1 MPRREGS
8 DDVNFHKD
16 ENTFTEEVFL
26 QKLSQYRKTGSNA
39 IRNELVMNF
48 AYIPQTAAIQL
59 RGLASG
65 YAQVDDMV
73 NQGIITLMD
82 CIDHFDEE
90 KGITFEYY
98 AFMRVRGAII
108 DLVRKQDWVPRRVR
122 EQDKK
127 INQVKNDL
135 ANELMREPTDK
146 ELAERLGVSEEK
158 LSGMLAEVNG
168 STVLSF
174 EELIQ
179 NMSQMGTSLEAEG
192 MSPEKQLLSDE
203 LKSVLAN
210 AIDSLGERERLVVS
224 LYYYENLTFADIAQ
238 VLEVSVQ
245 RASQINAKAV
255 SKLKTAMEEY
265 LYG

>member
-1 MPRREGS
+1 M
-8 DDVNFHKD
+8 NFHKTKD
-16 ENTFTEEVFL
+16 TYTEEQFL
-26 QKLSQYRKTGSNA
+26 AKLREYRKTDSNA
-39 IRNELVMNF
+39 LRNDIVMNF
-48 AYIPQTAAIQL
+48 AYIPQTAAVQL

-90 KGITFEYY
+90 KGISFEYY

-127 INQVKNDL
+127 INQ
-135 ANELMREPTDK
+135 ARNELSNILMREPSAN
-146 ELAERLGVSEEK
+146 ELADYMGVSAEK
-158 LSGMLAEVNG
+158 LSSMEAEVN
-168 STVLSF
+168 SSAVLSF

-192 MSPEKQLLSDE
+192 LSPEKQILSDE
-203 LKSVLAN
+203 LKTTLAK
-210 AIDSLGERERLVVS
+210 AIDELGERERLVIS
-224 LYYYENLTFADIAQ
+224 LYYYENLTFADIAE

-245 RASQINAKAV
+245 RASQINARAV
-255 SKLKTAMEEY
+255 GKLKSAMEKY

>member
-1 MPRREGS
+1 M
-8 DDVNFHKD
+8 NFHKNKD
-16 ENTFTEEVFL
+16 TYTEEQFIE
-26 QKLSQYRKTGSNA
+26 KLHKYKETRSNA
-39 IRNELVMNF
+39 VRNDIVMNF

-59 RGLASG
+59 RGLANG

-73 NQGIITLMD
+73 NQGIMTLMD
-82 CIDHFDEE
+82 CIDSFDET
-90 KGITFEYY
+90 KGISFEYY

-127 INQVKNDL
+127 INKARQELSNI
-135 ANELMREPTDK
+135 LMREPTDN
-146 ELAERLGVSEEK
+146 ELADYMGLTPDK
-158 LSGMLAEVNG
+158 LSNMQAEVNG
-168 STVLSF
+168 AAVLSF

-192 MSPEKQLLSDE
+192 GSPERQILSDE
-203 LKSVLAN
+203 LKSVLAA
-210 AIDSLGERERLVVS
+210 AIDSLGERERLVIS

-238 VLEVSVQ
+238 VLDVSVQ

-255 SKLKTAMEEY
+255 SRLKAAMEEY
-265 LYG
+265 MAN

>member
-1 MPRREGS
+1 MNFYKNKDTYS
-8 DDVNFHKD
+8 DEK
-16 ENTFTEEVFL
+16 FL
-26 QKLSQYRKTGSNA
+26 QKLLEYRKTKSNA
-39 IRNELVMNF
+39 VRNDIVMNF

-59 RGLASG
+59 RGLANG

-73 NQGIITLMD
+73 NQGIMTLMD
-82 CIDHFDEE
+82 CIDSFDEN
-90 KGITFEYY
+90 KGISFEYY

-127 INQVKNDL
+127 INKARQ
-135 ANELMREPTDK
+135 ELSNILLREPTDN
-146 ELAERLGVSEEK
+146 ELADFMGVSPEK
-158 LSGMLAEVNG
+158 LSSMQAEVNG
-168 STVLSF
+168 AAVLSF

-192 MSPEKQLLSDE
+192 ESPEKRVLSRE
-203 LKSVLAN
+203 LKAVLAR
-210 AIDSLGERERLVVS
+210 AIDDLGERERLVIS

-238 VLEVSVQ
+238 VLDVSVQ

-255 SKLKTAMEEY
+255 SRLKAAMESYMNGE
-265 LYG
+265 G

>member
-1 MPRREGS
+1 M
-8 DDVNFHKD
+8 NFHKN

-26 QKLSQYRKTGSNA
+26 QKLAQYRKTGSNA
-39 IRNELVMNF
+39 VRNELVMNF

-73 NQGIITLMD
+73 NQGIMTLMD

-122 EQDKK
+122 EQDKR
-127 INQVKNDL
+127 INAVRNEL
-135 ANELMREPTDK
+135 SNELMREPTDR

-158 LSGMLAEVNG
+158 LSGMMAEVNG

-192 MSPEKQLLSDE
+192 MSPEKQVLADE
-203 LKSVLAN
+203 LKQVLAK
-210 AIDSLGERERLVVS
+210 AIDELGERARLVIS

-238 VLEVSVQ
+238 VLDVSVQ
-245 RASQINAKAV
+245 RASQINARAV
-255 SKLKTAMEEY
+255 KKLREAMEKY